1 MIKKLLIAFSIFL
14 LPLMASIESDLKG
27 MLQGKINTI
36 TTILNDKNSS
46 KEQKE
51 TRIISSIEDIFD
63 FNLMAKLSLG
73 KEWKKLTPKD
83 REDYNRFFV
92 ERVKNSYFEK
102 LNSYT
107 NEKIEIQEPK
117 RVKKNRI
124 TIPSHVI
131 GKSEPIKVFY
141 KFYMT
146 KEKKWLIYDLEIEGV
161 SIVQTYRTQFAEILA
176 NLNFNNLLEKLSKQQ
191 IK

>member
-1 MIKKLLIAFSIFL
+1 MIKKLLIVFTLFL
-14 LPLMASIESDLKG
+14 LPLMASIENDLKG
-27 MLQGKINTI
+27 MLQSKIDTI
-36 TTILNDKNSS
+36 TVILDDKNSS

-51 TRIISSIEDIFD
+51 MRIISSIEDIFD

-73 KEWKKLTPKD
+73 REWKKLTPKD
-83 REDYNRFFV
+83 REDYNRFFI

-107 NEKIEIQEPK
+107 DEKIEIKEPK

-124 TIPSHVI
+124 TIPSCVV
-131 GKSEPIKVFY
+131 GKSEPLKVFY

-161 SIVQTYRTQFAEILA
+161 SIIQTYRTQFAEILA
-176 NLNFNNLLEKLSKQQ
+176 NLNFKNLLEKLSTQRKQ
-191 IK
+191 